1 MENKL
6 NAINKISIILL
17 IVIIILLLS
26 YIIGR
31 KNVSNVERN
40 KQNTVENNT
49 SYKEDINN
57 EKIKKV
63 TMEVKEE
70 TITRNGATF
79 VITDK
84 NPTPFSYGEWY
95 MIEKRENGKWN
106 IMPSIV
112 EGKIWPA
119 IARLVGEDGKLE
131 YKINWE
137 KLYGEL
143 EAGEYRLVKEVANQY
158 IYAEFNIE

>member
-1 MENKL
+1 MKNKL
-6 NAINKISIILL
+6 NTVLIIILL
-17 IVIIILLLS
+17 VAIILLS
-26 YIIGR
+26 YIIG
-31 KNVSNVERN
+31 KKYVSNIEGNKRN
-40 KQNTVENNT
+40 AVENNT
-49 SYKEDINN
+49 SYKKDINN
-57 EKIKKV
+57 EKIKNV

-70 TITRNGATF
+70 TITKIGATF

-112 EGKIWPA
+112 EEQIWPA
-119 IARLVGEDGKLE
+119 IARIVGEDGKLE

-143 EAGEYRLVKEVANQY
+143 EAGEYRLVKEVANHY
-158 IYAEFNIE
+158 IYAEFNIV